1 MKGMGRD
8 SQAKPRPT
16 CILIT
21 VHTQNLSIN
30 SAASNASSSP
40 LMRPQQEGVPLVNG
54 AYNPKLHEEF
64 SGGQGDDGSQK
75 DSFLNY
81 FFGGSSKQDRPA
93 LGPQDLISN
102 AQYVPPLSMN
112 NIIEAEL
119 EKKLEE
125 VSMDGGEDWVAP
137 HGTQNREDIE
147 TQLIRKQTWECS
159 PCVVWFHV
167 LILLHYRLIDYIV
180 L

>member
-1 MKGMGRD
+1 
-8 SQAKPRPT
+8 
-16 CILIT
+16 
-21 VHTQNLSIN
+21 
-30 SAASNASSSP
+30 
-40 LMRPQQEGVPLVNG
+40 MRPQQEGVPVVNG
-54 AYNPKLHEEF
+54 VHIPKLHEEF
-64 SGGQGDDGSQK
+64 SGLGDDGSQK

-125 VSMDGGEDWVAP
+125 ASMDGGDDWVAP
-137 HGTQNREDIE
+137 HSTQNREDIE
-147 TQLIRKQTWECS
+147 TQLIRKQTLGMFTVRSFTC
-159 PCVVWFHV
+159 
-167 LILLHYRLIDYIV
+167 
-180 L
+180 